1 MASLGRIL
9 NYFRGYWGVAALSM
23 GLSGAFEL
31 LDLLVPYAIGQILN
45 VLSQQPLDGWA
56 AGAIAQIATLLDR
69 PVTPPLSLGILMAV
83 VFGVTVIRAPVQPWV
98 GLWFHW
104 AIPLQARRDR
114 QADAVAKLLTLPL
127 EFYDDN
133 NPGRI
138 AGRIARGILNHTWSY
153 PEVAGQL
160 IPKLIR
166 VAGIVGIMAMINGP
180 IALLF
185 GASFAIILGFT
196 LRDLRRLIAREA
208 LLDRYIENTESRTS
222 ELVTN
227 IKTVKAFATEAQEY
241 QRQRQRFERE
251 LRVVMGR
258 IHRGY
263 VWLATWQRTAIQTSG
278 FIVLAL
284 LLGITLNGTLSL
296 GYFVTLL
303 TIANMAY
310 AELEPISN
318 MAEVFARRY
327 ASMTRF
333 HEFMD
338 ESAGLDAGLVLN
350 HEDAP
355 VRRSPARPPVHS
367 PARPPVHSFATVAPT
382 HEAEPA
388 LRYQFT
394 GKVHF
399 DQVTFGYDPA
409 RPVLEDINLLI
420 EPRQTVALVGRS
432 GSGKSTL
439 VKLLFR
445 YFAPSAGAVL
455 IDGLDIRRLDVTAYR
470 QRLAIVH
477 QEVDVFNGTVLD
489 NLRYGNPR
497 ASLAQVDEACAIARV
512 DEFLHQLP
520 HGYQTVVG
528 ERGLRLSGGQRQ
540 RLGIARALLVNPDVL
555 VFDEATSSLDTESE
569 RAIQDAM
576 HRILGTR
583 TTIVIAHRLST
594 IRDAD
599 RIIVL
604 DRGHIAEMGSHP
616 ELLAQRGVYHRL
628 HQLQA
633 FG

>member
-9 NYFRGYWGVAALSM
+9 NYFRGYWGVAAFSI
-23 GLSGAFEL
+23 GLSGVFEW

-45 VLSQQPLDGWA
+45 IVSRQPLDGWT
-56 AGAIAQIATLLDR
+56 AGAIAQVATLLDR
-69 PVTPPLSLGILMAV
+69 PVTPQLSLGILMAV
-83 VFGVTVIRAPVQPWV
+83 VFVVTVIRAPVQPWV

-104 AIPLQARRDR
+104 VVPLQARRDR

-127 EFYDDN
+127 EFYDDH

-153 PEVAGQL
+153 PELAGQL
-160 IPKLIR
+160 IPKLMR
-166 VAGIVGIMAMINGP
+166 VAGIFGVMALINLP
-180 IALLF
+180 IALIF
-185 GASFAIILGFT
+185 GGSFAAILGFT

-241 QRQRQRFERE
+241 QRQRQRFDRE
-251 LRVVMGR
+251 LQVVIHR

-263 VWLATWQRTAIQTSG
+263 VRLATWQRTAIQTSG
-278 FIVLAL
+278 FAVLAL
-284 LLGITLNGTLSL
+284 LLGATLNGTLSL

-310 AELEPISN
+310 AELEPISS

-327 ASMTRF
+327 ASMARF

-338 ESAGLDAGLVLN
+338 EAAGLDAGLVLN
-350 HEDAP
+350 YEDAP
-355 VRRSPARPPVHS
+355 VRRSPACPAS
-367 PARPPVHSFATVAPT
+367 PASVAERTV
-382 HEAEPA
+382 
-388 LRYQFT
+388 RYQFT

-399 DQVTFGYDPA
+399 DHVTFGYDPA
-409 RPVLEDINLLI
+409 RPVLQDINVVI

-455 IDGLDIRRLDVTAYR
+455 IDGLDIQRLDVTAYR

-477 QEVDVFNGTVLD
+477 QEVDVFNGTLLA

-497 ASLAQVDEACAIARV
+497 ASLEQVAAACAIARV
-512 DEFLHQLP
+512 DEFLDQLP
-520 HGYQTVVG
+520 NGYQTVVG

-540 RLGIARALLVNPDVL
+540 RLGIARALLVDPDVL

-604 DRGHIAEMGSHP
+604 DRGHIAETGNHA